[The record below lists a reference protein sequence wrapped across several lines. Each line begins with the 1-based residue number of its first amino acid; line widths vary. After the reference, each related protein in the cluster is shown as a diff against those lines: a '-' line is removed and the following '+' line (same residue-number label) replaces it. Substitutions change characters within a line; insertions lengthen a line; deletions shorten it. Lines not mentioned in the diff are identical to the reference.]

1 MCAVLIPYSI
11 PLQNEERLKL
21 YNMFCLAFLQCLC
34 VANTTKKTPLFDHN
48 CFKTAPKRSNT
59 FAMEKYEPNILHNFR
74 RSEAYDQNSALKH
87 SDGSYNTLPK
97 IIHCS
102 SAKSTTFHPFPS
114 RFARNLPQTTFNGP
128 DPQQWANKQNRASI
142 EPIVIVHLPKRT
154 GRNKRWPQAGPASQ
168 PRLARFRPTPKPL
181 RPACGRV
188 ASVWLQFCTS

>member
-1 MCAVLIPYSI
+1 
-11 PLQNEERLKL
+11 
-21 YNMFCLAFLQCLC
+21 MFCFAFLQCLC

-59 FAMEKYEPNILHNFR
+59 FATEKYEPNILHNFR
-74 RSEAYDQNSALKH
+74 RSEAYDQNTALKH

-154 GRNKRWPQAGPASQ
+154 GRNKQWPTSWASITTTTCSLPSHNHTETPS
-168 PRLARFRPTPKPL
+168 PRLWPCA
-181 RPACGRV
+181 ACGSNFVPRKSKT
-188 ASVWLQFCTS
+188 SVDDD